1 MGRCL
6 PPIRA
11 GALAFAVLA
20 ACERGTEPRIP
31 EQYPAMQL
39 VHIVA
44 GDEHTCGIG
53 TDSLAYCWGSDNI
66 GRTVAD
72 SCSSGLVCSAIPG
85 PVAGGHRFV
94 ALTADQSWFGLD
106 CGLTASGAAYCWG
119 EVGWMDVTVWG
130 SVVPVPYATTLQFSA
145 LSSGGRHTCGLD
157 LQRHIWCWGE
167 NFWAQLSTGVWDG
180 TEDPQL
186 VAGEAIFTF
195 LSAGRTHTCAGNEA
209 GQLLCWGDN
218 TDGQLGSGLPV
229 EDLGCGWYTGDRCEA
244 NPRGVHG
251 GWVFTAVGAG
261 WYHTCGVTAG
271 TLACWGANGA
281 GQLGATTSQ
290 HTCPVRGEGTQP
302 CAPYPVH
309 VGFPLPSS
317 DLQVTAVAAGG
328 AHTCALTATGT
339 AYCWG
344 ANDHGQLGIGASG
357 NRAAPTPVAAEGIAF
372 HELTAGHDHT
382 CGIAT
387 DGDAYCW
394 GNNSDGQLGDGTTTD
409 RWAPVRVRRPG
420 P

>member
-1 MGRCL
+1 ML
-6 PPIRA
+6 S
-11 GALAFAVLA
+11 LAVLA
-20 ACERGTEPRIP
+20 ACECSTEPRIP
-31 EQYPAMQL
+31 EQYPAMQF
-39 VHIVA
+39 VHIAA
-44 GDEHTCGIG
+44 GSKHTCGIG

-72 SCSSGLVCSAIPG
+72 SCPSGLVCHAIPG
-85 PVAGGHRFV
+85 PVAGGHKFV
-94 ALTADQSWFGLD
+94 ALTAGQSWFGLD
-106 CGLTASGAAYCWG
+106 CGLTASDGAYCWG
-119 EVGWMDVTVWG
+119 EVGGTDVITW
-130 SVVPVPYATTLQFSA
+130 SSDVPMAYAPTIQFLA
-145 LSSGGRHTCGLD
+145 LSSGGRHTCGMD

-167 NFWAQLSTGVWDG
+167 NFWSQLGVGVDNDSIELS
-180 TEDPQL
+180 EDPQL
-186 VAGEAIFTF
+186 VGGGAIFTS
-195 LSAGRTHTCAGNEA
+195 LAAGARHACAGNEA

-229 EDLGCGWYTGDRCEA
+229 EDLRCGLFTGDRCEA

-251 GWVFTAVGAG
+251 GYAFTALSAG
-261 WYHTCGVTAG
+261 WDHTCGVTAG
-271 TLACWGANGA
+271 TLVCWGANGA

-290 HTCPVRGEGTQP
+290 YTCPVRGAGNQP

-328 AHTCALTATGT
+328 AHTCALTADGT

-344 ANDHGQLGIGASG
+344 SNEHGQLGIGTAG
-357 NRAAPTPVAAEGIAF
+357 DRGAPTLVAAEGIAF
-372 HELTAGHDHT
+372 RALTAAYDHT

-387 DGDAYCW
+387 NGDAYCW
-394 GNNSDGQLGDGTTTD
+394 GNNSDGQLGDGTTID
-409 RWAPVRVRRPG
+409 RSAPVRVRRPG